1 LIAGATTGR
10 PGTSLSPP
18 RSTLQPELSR
28 FVIPEFLSGIQRNE
42 GETIDGP
49 DFVNLRAFVMIKV
62 ASKSINI
69 MTSAPL
75 DICVLIRGGGEM
87 ASGIAHRLH
96 QCHMRVLMTEIAAPT
111 AVRRT
116 VAFAEAIYRG
126 CHAIEGVKSRR
137 VSTVDEAQKLW
148 AGGILPI
155 FVDPGATVRREV
167 KPAVIVDAIM
177 AKKVGN
183 TAISDAPLVV
193 GVGPGFTAGENAH
206 AVIESNRG
214 YHLGRVIWHG
224 AAEPDTGV
232 PAPVAGYTASR
243 VLRAP
248 RNGAFKAIREIGDI
262 VEEGEIVAE
271 VDGMPI
277 AAGVSGVIRGMLH
290 DGVQVEAG
298 MKLGDVDPRG
308 EREYC
313 YTISDKARAIGG
325 GVVEAILHSC
335 QRFKHPAT

>member
-1 LIAGATTGR
+1 MT
-10 PGTSLSPP
+10 PFSL
-18 RSTLQPELSR
+18 
-28 FVIPEFLSGIQRNE
+28 
-42 GETIDGP
+42 D
-49 DFVNLRAFVMIKV
+49 M
-62 ASKSINI
+62 
-69 MTSAPL
+69 
-75 DICVLIRGGGEM
+75 CVLIRGGGEM

-96 QCHMRVLMTEIAAPT
+96 QCHMRVLITEIATPT

-126 CHAIEGVKSRR
+126 CHAVEGVKSCR
-137 VSTVDEAQKLW
+137 VSTVDEAKKLW
-148 AGGILPI
+148 DVGIIPI
-155 FVDPGATVRREV
+155 FVDPGATVGREV

-177 AKKVGN
+177 AKKAGN

-193 GVGPGFTAGENAH
+193 GIGPGFIVGENAH
-206 AVIESNRG
+206 AVVESNRG

-232 PAPVAGYTASR
+232 PAPVAGYTATR

-248 RNGAFKAIREIGDI
+248 RNGLFRAIRDVGDI
-262 VEEGEIVAE
+262 VQEGEIVAE
-271 VDGMPI
+271 VDSMPL
-277 AAGVSGVIRGMLH
+277 AAGLSGVIRGMLH
-290 DGVQVEAG
+290 DAVQVEAG
-298 MKLGDVDPRG
+298 IKVGDIDPRG

-335 QRFKHPAT
+335 QRLKHPASDRP

>member
-1 LIAGATTGR
+1 
-10 PGTSLSPP
+10 
-18 RSTLQPELSR
+18 
-28 FVIPEFLSGIQRNE
+28 
-42 GETIDGP
+42 
-49 DFVNLRAFVMIKV
+49 
-62 ASKSINI
+62 
-69 MTSAPL
+69 MTPVPL

-126 CHAIEGVKSRR
+126 CHAIEDVKSRR
-137 VSTVDEAQKLW
+137 VSTINEAQKLW
-148 AGGILPI
+148 DGGIIPI
-155 FVDPGATVRREV
+155 FVDPGATVRREA

-177 AKKVGN
+177 AKKAGN

-193 GVGPGFTAGENAH
+193 GIGPGFIVGENAH
-206 AVIESNRG
+206 AVVESNRG

-232 PAPVAGYTASR
+232 PAPVAGYTATR

-248 RNGAFKAIREIGDI
+248 RNGLFRAIRDIGDI
-262 VEEGEIVAE
+262 VQEGEIVAE
-271 VDGMPI
+271 VDSMPL
-277 AAGVSGVIRGMLH
+277 AAGLSGVIRGMLH
-290 DGVQVEAG
+290 DAVQVEAG
-298 MKLGDVDPRG
+298 IKVGDIDPRG

-335 QRFKHPAT
+335 QRLKHPASDRPSIK

>member
-1 LIAGATTGR
+1 MA
-10 PGTSLSPP
+10 P
-18 RSTLQPELSR
+18 
-28 FVIPEFLSGIQRNE
+28 V
-42 GETIDGP
+42 
-49 DFVNLRAFVMIKV
+49 
-62 ASKSINI
+62 
-69 MTSAPL
+69 PL
-75 DICVLIRGGGEM
+75 DICVLIRGGGEV

-96 QCHMRVLMTEIAAPT
+96 QCHMRVLMTEITAPT

-126 CHAIEGVKSRR
+126 CHAIEGVKSRS

-148 AGGILPI
+148 DGDIIPI

-177 AKKVGN
+177 AKKAGN

-193 GVGPGFTAGENAH
+193 GIGPGFIAGENAH
-206 AVIESNRG
+206 AVVESNRG

-232 PAPVAGYTASR
+232 PAPVAGYTESR

-248 RNGAFKAIREIGDI
+248 GNGLFKAIRDIGDI
-262 VEEGEIVAE
+262 VQEGEIVAE
-271 VDGMPI
+271 VDSIPL
-277 AAGVSGVIRGMLH
+277 AAGLSGVVRGMLH

-298 MKLGDVDPRG
+298 IKVGDIDPRG

-335 QRFKHPAT
+335 QRLKHPAT

>member
-1 LIAGATTGR
+1 
-10 PGTSLSPP
+10 
-18 RSTLQPELSR
+18 
-28 FVIPEFLSGIQRNE
+28 
-42 GETIDGP
+42 
-49 DFVNLRAFVMIKV
+49 
-62 ASKSINI
+62 
-69 MTSAPL
+69 MTPVLL
-75 DICVLIRGGGEM
+75 DICVLIRGAGEV

-126 CHAIEGVKSRR
+126 CHAIEDVKSRR
-137 VSTVDEAQKLW
+137 VATVDEAQKLW
-148 AGGILPI
+148 DGDIIPI
-155 FVDPGATVRREV
+155 FVDPGATIRREV

-183 TAISDAPLVV
+183 TTISDASLVV
-193 GVGPGFTAGENAH
+193 GIGPGFVVGENAH
-206 AVIESNRG
+206 AVVESNRG
-214 YHLGRVIWHG
+214 YYLGRVIWHG

-232 PAPVAGYTASR
+232 PAPVAGYTATR

-248 RNGAFKAIREIGDI
+248 RNGLFRAIRDIGDI
-262 VEEGEIVAE
+262 VQEGEIVAE
-271 VDGMPI
+271 VDSMPL
-277 AAGVSGVIRGMLH
+277 AAGLFGVIRGMLH
-290 DGVQVEAG
+290 DAVQVEAG
-298 MKLGDVDPRG
+298 IKVGDIDPRG

-335 QRFKHPAT
+335 QRLKHPASDRPSIK

>member
-1 LIAGATTGR
+1 MA
-10 PGTSLSPP
+10 P
-18 RSTLQPELSR
+18 
-28 FVIPEFLSGIQRNE
+28 V
-42 GETIDGP
+42 
-49 DFVNLRAFVMIKV
+49 
-62 ASKSINI
+62 
-69 MTSAPL
+69 PL
-75 DICVLIRGGGEM
+75 DICVLIRGGGEV

-96 QCHMRVLMTEIAAPT
+96 QCHMRVLMTEITAPT

-126 CHAIEGVKSRR
+126 CHAIEGVKSRS

-148 AGGILPI
+148 DGDIIPI

-177 AKKVGN
+177 AKKAGN

-193 GVGPGFTAGENAH
+193 GIGPGFIAGENAH
-206 AVIESNRG
+206 AVVESNRG

-232 PAPVAGYTASR
+232 PAPVAGYTESR

-248 RNGAFKAIREIGDI
+248 GNGLFKAIRDIGDI
-262 VEEGEIVAE
+262 VQEGEIVAE
-271 VDGMPI
+271 VDSIPL
-277 AAGVSGVIRGMLH
+277 AAGLSGVVRGMLH

-298 MKLGDVDPRG
+298 IKVGDIDPRG

-335 QRFKHPAT
+335 QRRKHPAT

>member
-1 LIAGATTGR
+1 MMAL
-10 PGTSLSPP
+10 
-18 RSTLQPELSR
+18 
-28 FVIPEFLSGIQRNE
+28 V
-42 GETIDGP
+42 
-49 DFVNLRAFVMIKV
+49 
-62 ASKSINI
+62 
-69 MTSAPL
+69 PL

-96 QCHMRVLMTEIAAPT
+96 QCHMRVLITEIAAPT

-126 CHAIEGVKSRR
+126 CHAVDGVNSRR

-148 AGGILPI
+148 DGGIIPI

-167 KPAVIVDAIM
+167 RPAVIVDAIM

-183 TAISDAPLVV
+183 TAMSDAPLVV
-193 GVGPGFTAGENAH
+193 GVGPGFVVGENAH
-206 AVIESNRG
+206 AVVESNRG
-214 YHLGRVIWHG
+214 YNLGRVIWHG
-224 AAEPDTGV
+224 AAEPNTGV
-232 PAPVAGYTASR
+232 PAPVAGYTESR

-248 RNGAFKAIREIGDI
+248 RNGLFKAIRDIGDI
-262 VEEGEIVAE
+262 VQKGEIVAE
-271 VDGMPI
+271 VDSMPL
-277 AAGVSGVIRGMLH
+277 AAGLSGVIRGMLH
-290 DGVQVEAG
+290 DAVHVEAG
-298 MKLGDVDPRG
+298 SKVGDIDPRR

-335 QRFKHPAT
+335 QRLKHPAT

>member
-1 LIAGATTGR
+1 
-10 PGTSLSPP
+10 
-18 RSTLQPELSR
+18 
-28 FVIPEFLSGIQRNE
+28 
-42 GETIDGP
+42 
-49 DFVNLRAFVMIKV
+49 
-62 ASKSINI
+62 
-69 MTSAPL
+69 MTPVPL
-75 DICVLIRGGGEM
+75 DICVLIRGAGEM

-126 CHAIEGVKSRR
+126 CHAIEDVKSRR
-137 VSTVDEAQKLW
+137 VSTIDEAQKLW
-148 AGGILPI
+148 DGGIIPI

-177 AKKVGN
+177 AKKAGN

-193 GVGPGFTAGENAH
+193 GIGPGFIAGENAH
-206 AVIESNRG
+206 AVVESNRG

-232 PAPVAGYTASR
+232 PAPVAGYTESR
-243 VLRAP
+243 VLRAL
-248 RNGAFKAIREIGDI
+248 RSGLFKAMRDIGDI
-262 VEEGEIVAE
+262 VQEGEIVAE
-271 VDGMPI
+271 VDGMPL
-277 AAGVSGVIRGMLH
+277 AAGLSGVIRGMLH
-290 DGVQVEAG
+290 DGVLVEAG
-298 MKLGDVDPRG
+298 IKVGDIDPRG

-313 YTISDKARAIGG
+313 YSISDKARAIGG

-335 QRFKHPAT
+335 QRLKHPAT